1 MNKNLLVFVGVV
13 LGYLIGWLLF
23 PSHTK
28 AEGTKRYATDQIYK
42 SLSIIP
48 KWKTEQTFIM
58 AQYHGSSTVFEVA
71 KFQCCDTAAMAF
83 QNKII
88 MGYLNTVET
97 TPIGTTTK
105 KQVPEIEIEI
115 LGHELVHHVLFQPY
129 VIEQCPALKGDT
141 QASKELHE
149 SIAYNWDY
157 LYKQIRSLDED
168 GYIRLVK

>member
-1 MNKNLLVFVGVV
+1 MNKKLIVFVGMMM
-13 LGYLIGWLLF
+13 LLVGLMLVGEQVA
-23 PSHTK
+23 K
-28 AEGTKRYATDQIYK
+28 AEGTKKYATDQIYK

-48 KWKTEQTFIM
+48 KWRTEQTFIM

-88 MGYLNTVET
+88 MGYLNTVEA

-129 VIEQCPALKGDT
+129 VIEQCPALSGNT
-141 QASKELHE
+141 RASKELHE